1 MESATESRTTVRF
14 VSSRPSPSFPDHLGV
29 RSDPEAIETEWMH
42 GVLASAGVAGNA
54 RLEKCEFV
62 GYVGTGQTGCNARF
76 ALTWSDPTGRP
87 ATIMGKFPSRDE
99 TARLTGFGGSAYITE
114 WNFYRNLAHT
124 VDVRAPKCLHAAFDA
139 DEPGF
144 CLIMEDLAGS
154 EQGDHFTGLSLDET
168 ALAIEQAV
176 KLHAP
181 RWGDAT
187 LADSWPQPSTDDER
201 AERLH
206 MLYSMLLPAFLE
218 RLGARLDAPIV
229 DFVQQFASGV
239 GRWARGTG
247 SPLTVAHYDFRPDNF
262 LFARS
267 PDAPPLVVVDWQ
279 TVNQGMGMADVAYLI
294 ASSFHPDRRA
304 EHERSLVDSYRAQ
317 LVARGVEYDADTC
330 WRDYRFGSLWGL
342 IITVL
347 ATSMAARTERGD
359 DLFVYMATQYGRQC
373 IDLESLRLL
382 D

>member
-1 MESATESRTTVRF
+1 MGQG
-14 VSSRPSPSFPDHLGV
+14 SSSSNHSFPDHLGV
-29 RSDPEAIETEWMH
+29 RSDPETIETEWMRA
-42 GVLASAGVAGNA
+42 VLEATGVAGDA
-54 RLEKCEFV
+54 RLERSEFG

-76 ALTWSDPTGRP
+76 HLTWSDPTGRP
-87 ATIMGKFPSRDE
+87 PTIMGKFPSRDE

-139 DEPGF
+139 AEPGF

-154 EQGDHFTGLSLDET
+154 EQGDHFAGLTIVEA
-168 ALAIEQAV
+168 ALAIDLDV
-176 KLHAP
+176 KLDAP
-181 RWGDAT
+181 RWGDQT
-187 LADSWPQPSTDDER
+187 LTDSWPQPSTEDER

-206 MLYSMLLPAFLE
+206 MLYAMLLPPFLE
-218 RLGARLDAPIV
+218 RLGTRLDASIV
-229 DFVQQFASGV
+229 DFVQKFASGV

-267 PDAPPLVVVDWQ
+267 PGAPPLVVVDWQ
-279 TVNQGMGMADVAYLI
+279 TVNQGMGMVDVAYLV

-304 EHERSLVDSYRAQ
+304 DAERALVESYREQ
-317 LVARGVEYDADTC
+317 LTSRGITYDFDTC
-330 WRDYRFGSLWGL
+330 WRDYRFGALWGL

-373 IDLESLRLL
+373 IDLESLDLL
-382 D
+382 G

>member
-1 MESATESRTTVRF
+1 MSKH
-14 VSSRPSPSFPDHLGV
+14 SFPDHLGV
-29 RSDPEAIETEWMH
+29 RSDPEAIETEWMRA
-42 GVLASAGVAGNA
+42 VLEATGVAGGA
-54 RLEKCEFV
+54 RLERSEFG

-76 ALTWSDPTGRP
+76 HLTWSDPTGRP

-139 DEPGF
+139 AEPGF

-154 EQGDHFTGLSLDET
+154 EQGDHFTGLNLDEA
-168 ALAIEQAV
+168 ALAIDQAV

-181 RWGDAT
+181 RWGDPT
-187 LADSWPQPSTDDER
+187 LADSWPQPSTEDER
-201 AERLH
+201 AERLQ
-206 MLYSMLLPAFLE
+206 MFYSMLLPPFLE
-218 RLGARLDAPIV
+218 RLGSRLDVSIV
-229 DFVQQFASGV
+229 DFVQKFAAGV

-267 PDAPPLVVVDWQ
+267 PDAPPLVIVDWQ
-279 TVNQGMGMADVAYLI
+279 TVNQGMGMADVAYLV

-304 EHERSLVDSYRAQ
+304 DNERTLVESYWEQ
-317 LVARGVEYDADTC
+317 LTARGVEYDFDAC

-373 IDLESLRLL
+373 IELESLDLL
-382 D
+382 G